1 MSPYIYV
8 KEAHRYYDPIERRYY
23 MIGDTVGNRVLTK
36 NIFFRCNRTGSIM
49 LTKELQMLRDTNGKE
64 VLPMFRYC
72 FGASIPLLI
81 SPESRVNQT
90 KKAAEAMEKKRKRM

>member
-1 MSPYIYV
+1 
-8 KEAHRYYDPIERRYY
+8 
-23 MIGDTVGNRVLTK
+23 
-36 NIFFRCNRTGSIM
+36 
-49 LTKELQMLRDTNGKE
+49 MLRDTNGKE